1 MRAVEDIIIDDEFVT
16 GGGGGS
22 ITSTGSGNV
31 ILTNT
36 PNTVLSNQSY
46 IINVNSNVTDA
57 DIIVNGESVSKKTNN
72 AITVAISDLLLNGDT
87 EIILKKD
94 GYVSNEKYVVSLVT
108 NPDYNKNPNYNTA
121 TEVLGNNSGMDAE
134 NLYTSLPN
142 TPIASLEYSKESLY
156 TINIKHY
163 INDFEQSYKTFSD
176 SQYSNNILFKL
187 EKQIIPDEP
196 LLNRIYCN

>member
-22 ITSTGSGNV
+22 ITSAGSGNV

-94 GYVSNEKYVVSLVT
+94 GYVSNERYV
-108 NPDYNKNPNYNTA
+108 
-121 TEVLGNNSGMDAE
+121 
-134 NLYTSLPN
+134 
-142 TPIASLEYSKESLY
+142 
-156 TINIKHY
+156 
-163 INDFEQSYKTFSD
+163 
-176 SQYSNNILFKL
+176 
-187 EKQIIPDEP
+187 
-196 LLNRIYCN
+196 